1 MSVSSN
7 LLLEIKLYVY
17 SLKWQLKRSFKNSV
31 LLIVRSIRSRKTPTT
46 SPTCHCLPNVS
57 AVPEYTFSS
66 FKTKCLPFQHF
77 RSWRSGQTSK
87 RDVLLYLLR
96 VVSLQYFVYIFVLL
110 SLYTSHCRVRSCEKF
125 RHSAKL
131 KRDIARKFH
140 EFSRYR

>member
-17 SLKWQLKRSFKNSV
+17 SLKWQLKRLLKNSV

-66 FKTKCLPFQHF
+66 FKTKCSPVQHF
-77 RSWRSGQTSK
+77 RSWRSGQTGK
-87 RDVLLYLLR
+87 RDVRFFARWVWNTL
-96 VVSLQYFVYIFVLL
+96 YIFVFFIAIHISL
-110 SLYTSHCRVRSCEKF
+110 SCRFVRKI
-125 RHSAKL
+125 SA
-131 KRDIARKFH
+131 
-140 EFSRYR
+140 

>member
-1 MSVSSN
+1 MSILKIKSLCKETVLKITMSVSSN

-46 SPTCHCLPNVS
+46 SPICHCLPNVS

-96 VVSLQYFVYIFVLL
+96 VVGLEYLVYICSFIPIHISL
-110 SLYTSHCRVRSCEKF
+110 SCRSVRKI
-125 RHSAKL
+125 SA
-131 KRDIARKFH
+131 
-140 EFSRYR
+140 